1 MTTAADLY
9 TRAQKRAEHTGAI
22 DWIIVSNDLLEAT
35 IRERRGDARGV
46 LAYAQMAAD
55 RAAYLD
61 ADLCSEID
69 ELIDELTPEPRED
82 LRADLLGG
90 F

>member
-1 MTTAADLY
+1 M
-9 TRAQKRAEHTGAI
+9 
-22 DWIIVSNDLLEAT
+22 EAT
-35 IRERRGDARGV
+35 IRERHGDARGV

-61 ADLCSEID
+61 TDLCSEID
-69 ELIDELTPEPRED
+69 ELIADLTEPRED
-82 LRADLLGG
+82 LRADLMGG